1 MPGGHREAP
10 LFFFACIACIFGS
23 DCSTMKAGIIIL
35 LVAGMSV
42 SYGQNPIGI
51 PDIINY
57 YNATYNAGTE
67 NRGIVEDQ
75 NGIMYFAN
83 LEGLLTFDGSS
94 WKLYSLPNKSIVRSV
109 AMGKDNRIYVG
120 GQDDFGFFSPDKSG
134 KLAFTSLKSLISRN
148 NNSFTDIWDIVC
160 VGNDIF
166 FRSKEKIFQYN
177 RNSITVYPA
186 ATKWEFLGLGK
197 NTLIAQDLKNGLMKF
212 NNGLWTSFMDTSR
225 LPPGFL
231 LSSVF
236 SFGEDSLFLATINT
250 GFYILHNDKL
260 SPFRFAGSNPFQNQR
275 ILTAIRVTKDW
286 IAVGTN
292 LNGCYVINKKG
303 EIIQNLSRKE
313 GLQINNILTL
323 FLDKDNNLWLGL
335 DDGVDFVAYNNAIKH
350 IYPEK
355 MNEGK
360 GYTSLIYNNELYL
373 GTSNGF
379 YKIPLK
385 GKTDL
390 SFVNGDFIPVGNIK
404 GSSWVLSNI
413 NGDLLLGQHDGAFEI
428 KGNHLVPVTTRS
440 GYHSFLP
447 YYNVL
452 PTRLVL
458 AGNDV
463 GLDIFE
469 WQKNQFISKGNIPG
483 FAEYSQFAAMDNNNI
498 IWVGHPYRGV
508 YKIDYHPNEKAESRL
523 YTEKDGLP
531 SAVKNQLFKVLN
543 RIVVATEKGIYE
555 YNPKTDRF
563 EPSGYFYGFFG
574 NRNIRYLKEDSS
586 GNIWFVEDKN
596 LGVIDFSWK
605 EPRIIYFPEL
615 NGKMVSGTENVYP
628 YNSSNILVGSAKG
641 FYHINYE
648 EYKKNQ
654 YAVKV
659 MIRSV
664 KAFGKSD
671 SLLFGG
677 YFGEI
682 NQQFPQPEN
691 AIPSVT
697 SNRNSLHFEY
707 SAPLYAEQSN
717 VQYSYLLKGFD
728 ANWSDWS
735 KKTEKEYT
743 NLPPGNYAFQVKA
756 KNNLG
761 SESAVDIYAFIVLPP
776 WYQTTGAYLIYIFL
790 LGGMIYLFFRRQKRL
805 FMKQQQKYEEEQRR
819 LTYLHELEMEKS
831 EKEIVKLR
839 NEKLE
844 AEIEYKNT
852 ELASTAMHLVQ
863 KGELLGNIKEE
874 MSRIKKNANGH
885 AAPDEFK
892 KIMRILGEEN
902 KMDKDWEQ
910 FAQHFDHVHSDFLSH
925 IKSTYP
931 HLSPHELKLCAYL
944 RMNLSSKEIAQLE
957 SISVRGVEIGR
968 YRLRKKLKI
977 STETNLF
984 DFLMSFSSA
993 GKSAAA
999 NTN

>member
-1 MPGGHREAP
+1 
-10 LFFFACIACIFGS
+10 
-23 DCSTMKAGIIIL
+23 MKAGLFIF
-35 LVAGMSV
+35 LVVVMGV
-42 SYGQNPIGI
+42 TYGQNPIGI

-57 YNATYNAGTE
+57 YNSTYNAGTE
-67 NRGIVEDQ
+67 NRGVVEDQ

-94 WKLYSLPNKSIVRSV
+94 WKLYSLPNKSIVRSL
-109 AMGKDNRIYVG
+109 ALGKDNRIYVG
-120 GQDDFGFFSPDKSG
+120 GQDDFGFFSPDKIG

-148 NNSFTDIWDIVC
+148 NNSFTDIWNIVC

-166 FRSKEKIFQYN
+166 FRSREKIFQYN
-177 RNSITVYPA
+177 HNSVTVYPA
-186 ATKWEFLGLGK
+186 TTEWEFLGLGGS
-197 NTLIAQDLKNGLMKF
+197 TLIAQDLRNGLMKF
-212 NNGLWTSFMDTSR
+212 NNGLWTSFLDTSR
-225 LPPGFL
+225 LPQDFL
-231 LSSVF
+231 VSSVF
-236 SFGEDSLFLATINT
+236 SFGKDSLFLTTITT
-250 GFYILHNDKL
+250 GFYILNNDKL
-260 SPFRFAGSNPFQNQR
+260 SPFRFADLNPFQNQR
-275 ILTAIRVTKDW
+275 ILTAIPVTKDW

-303 EIIQNLSRKE
+303 EVIQNLSRKE

-335 DDGVDFVAYNNAIKH
+335 DDGIDFIAYNNAIKH

-360 GYTSLIYNNELYL
+360 GYTSLIYKGELYV

-390 SFVNGDFIPVGNIK
+390 SFVNGDFVPIANIK
-404 GSSWVLSNI
+404 GSSWVLVNI
-413 NGDLLLGQHDGAFEI
+413 NGDLLMGHHDGAYEI
-428 KGNHLVPVTTRS
+428 KGDRLLRLNMRT

-452 PTRLVL
+452 PSKLVL
-458 AGNDV
+458 AGNEL
-463 GLDIFE
+463 GLDLFE
-469 WQKNQFISKGNIPG
+469 WRDNHFISKGNIPG
-483 FAEYSQFAAMDNNNI
+483 FTEYSQFVEMDNNNT

-508 YKIDYHPNEKAESRL
+508 YKIDFHTNQQQAATRL

-531 SAVKNQLFKVLN
+531 SAVKIQLFKVLN

-574 NRNIRYLKEDSS
+574 ERNIRYLKEDSS

-596 LGVIDFSWK
+596 LGVIDFSRK
-605 EPRIIYFPEL
+605 TPRIIYFPEL

-628 YNSSNILVGSAKG
+628 YNSTNILVGAEKG

-648 EYKKNQ
+648 EYKKNR
-654 YAVKV
+654 YAVQV
-659 MIRSV
+659 MVRSV
-664 KAFGKSD
+664 RAFGKSD

-682 NQQFPQPEN
+682 NQQYPQPEN
-691 AIPSVT
+691 EIPSVAR
-697 SNRNSLHFEY
+697 NRNSLHFEY
-707 SAPLYAEQSN
+707 SAPIYAQQSN
-717 VQYSYLLKGFD
+717 VEYSYFLKGFD
-728 ANWSDWS
+728 TYWSNWS

-743 NLPPGNYAFQVKA
+743 NLPPGKYEFQVKA

-761 SESAVDIYAFIVLPP
+761 SESPLDLYTFVVLPP
-776 WYQTTGAYLIYIFL
+776 WYETTGAYLTYIFL
-790 LGGMIYLFFRRQKRL
+790 LAAIIYLVIRRQKRL
-805 FMKQQQKYEEEQRR
+805 FRKQQEKYEEEQRR

-892 KIMRILGEEN
+892 RIMRILSEEN

-925 IKSTYP
+925 IKLTYP

-993 GKSAAA
+993 GKSAAG
-999 NTN
+999 NSH

>member
-1 MPGGHREAP
+1 
-10 LFFFACIACIFGS
+10 
-23 DCSTMKAGIIIL
+23 MKAALIL
-35 LVAGMSV
+35 LLVVGINF

-57 YNATYNAGTE
+57 YNGAYGAGTE
-67 NRGIVEDQ
+67 NRGIAEDR
-75 NGIMYFAN
+75 NGMMYFAN
-83 LEGLLTFDGSS
+83 LEGLLTFDGSY
-94 WKLYSLPNKSIVRSV
+94 WKLYSLPNKSIVRSI
-109 AMGKDNRIYVG
+109 AIGKDNRVYAG
-120 GQDDFGFFSPDKSG
+120 GQDDFGYFSPG
-134 KLAFTSLKSLISRN
+134 KNGELVFTSLKPLIPKK
-148 NNSFTDIWDIVC
+148 NNSFTDIWEIVPA
-160 VGNDIF
+160 GNDIF
-166 FRSKEKIFQYN
+166 FRSKEDIFQYN
-177 RNSITVYPA
+177 NNSVTAYPA
-186 ATKWEFLGLGK
+186 SSEWSFLGKG
-197 NTLIAQDLKNGLMKF
+197 NHGLIAQDLKNGLMKF
-212 NNGLWTSFMDTSR
+212 NNGLWTSFPDTGG

-231 LSSVF
+231 VTSVF
-236 SFGEDSLFLATINT
+236 SYGEDSLFLTTINT
-250 GFYILHNDKL
+250 GFYILHNDQL
-260 SPFRFAGSNPFQNQR
+260 TPFRFAGTNPFQNQR
-275 ILTAIRVTKDW
+275 ILTAIPVTKDW

-335 DDGVDFVAYNNAIKH
+335 DDGIDFIAYNNAIKH

-355 MNEGK
+355 GNEGK
-360 GYTSLIYNNELYL
+360 GYTSLIYRDELYV

-379 YKIPLK
+379 YRVPLN

-390 SFVNGDFIPVGNIK
+390 AFVNGDFVPIANTK
-404 GSSWVLSNI
+404 GSAWLLTEI
-413 NGDLLLGQHDGAFEI
+413 NGSLLLGHHDGAFEI
-428 KGNHLVPVTTRS
+428 KGDQAVWVSRSS
-440 GYHSFLP
+440 GYHSFIP

-452 PTRLVL
+452 PSKLVL
-458 AGNDV
+458 AGNGN
-463 GLDIFE
+463 GLDLFE
-469 WQKNQFISKGNIPG
+469 WDNNHFISKGNIPG
-483 FAEYSQFAAMDNNNI
+483 FSEYSQFVAMDNNNT
-498 IWVGHPYRGV
+498 IWIAHPYRGV
-508 YKIDYHPNEKAESRL
+508 YKIDLRPGRPAISRL
-523 YTEKDGLP
+523 YTEKEGLP
-531 SAVKNQLFKVLN
+531 SAVKNQLFKIQN

-555 YNPKTDRF
+555 YNPENDHF
-563 EPSGYFYGFFG
+563 APSPYFSGYFGS
-574 NRNIRYLKEDSS
+574 RNIRYLKEDSA

-605 EPRIIYFPEL
+605 KPRIIYFPEL

-628 YNSSNILVGSAKG
+628 YNSRNVLVGSEKG

-648 EYKKNQ
+648 EYKKNR
-654 YAVKV
+654 YSIVVKIGSVKV
-659 MIRSV
+659 
-664 KAFGKSD
+664 FGKSD

-677 YFGEI
+677 YFGQI
-682 NQQFPQPEN
+682 NQQLVQPKN
-691 AIPSVT
+691 AIPQIKNPWNSVQ
-697 SNRNSLHFEY
+697 FEY
-707 SAPLYAEQSN
+707 SAPVYAQQNN

-728 ANWSDWS
+728 KNWSEWS
-735 KKTEKEYT
+735 KKTGKEYT
-743 NLPPGNYAFQVKA
+743 NLSPGKYAFEVKA
-756 KNNLG
+756 ENNLG
-761 SESAVDIYAFIVLPP
+761 SESAPYAYSFIILPP
-776 WYQTTGAYLIYIFL
+776 WYQTSWAYSLYIL
-790 LGGMIYLFFRRQKRL
+790 LLAGIGYLFYRWQKKL
-805 FMKQQQKYEEEQRR
+805 FLEQQKKYEEEQRR

-844 AEIEYKNT
+844 ADIEYKNA

-910 FAQHFDHVHSDFLSH
+910 FAQHFDHVHSDFLKN
-925 IKSTYP
+925 IKLIYP
-931 HLSPHELKLCAYL
+931 NLSPHELKLCAYL

-984 DFLMSFSSA
+984 DFLLTFSAS
-993 GKSAAA
+993 KV
-999 NTN
+999 

>member
-1 MPGGHREAP
+1 MGV
-10 LFFFACIACIFGS
+10 L
-23 DCSTMKAGIIIL
+23 
-35 LVAGMSV
+35 
-42 SYGQNPIGI
+42 YGQNPIGI

-57 YNATYNAGTE
+57 YNETYGAGTE
-67 NRGIVEDQ
+67 NRSIVEDE

-83 LEGLLTFDGSS
+83 LEGLLTFDGAY

-109 AMGKDNRIYVG
+109 VIGKDNKIYVG
-120 GQDDFGFFSPDKSG
+120 GQDDFGYFSPDNKG
-134 KLAFTSLKSLISRN
+134 KLVFTSLKPLLSQKN
-148 NNSFTDIWDIVC
+148 YSFTDIWNIVL

-166 FRSKEKIFQYN
+166 FRSRENIFQYN
-177 RNSITVYPA
+177 NNSITVYPA
-186 ATKWEFLGLGK
+186 ATEWEFLGLGN

-212 NNGLWTSFMDTSR
+212 NNGLWTSFLDTTR
-225 LPPGFL
+225 LPRGFL
-231 LSSVF
+231 ASSLF
-236 SFGEDSLFLATINT
+236 SFGKDSLFLTTINT
-250 GFYILHNDKL
+250 GFYILNNDKL
-260 SPFRFAGSNPFQNQR
+260 SPFRFAGPNPFQNQR
-275 ILTAIRVTKDW
+275 ILTAIPVTKDW

-292 LNGCYVINKKG
+292 LNGCYIINKKG

-335 DDGVDFVAYNNAIKH
+335 DDGIDFMAYNNAIKH

-355 MNEGK
+355 LNEGK
-360 GYTSLIYNNELYL
+360 GYTSLIYKDELYV

-379 YKIPLK
+379 YKVPLK

-390 SFVNGDFIPVGNIK
+390 SFVNGDFVPIANTK
-404 GSSWVLSNI
+404 GSSWTLSDI
-413 NGDLLLGQHDGAFEI
+413 NGALLLGHHDGAFEI
-428 KGNHLVPVTTRS
+428 KGNRAVPVNIRT

-452 PTRLVL
+452 PSKLVL
-458 AGNDV
+458 AGNDL
-463 GLDIFE
+463 GLDLFE
-469 WQKNQFISKGNIPG
+469 WKNNQFISKGNIPG
-483 FAEYSQFAAMDNNNI
+483 FTEYSQFVAMDNNNT

-508 YKIDYHPNEKAESRL
+508 YKIELRANEPAETKL
-523 YTEKDGLP
+523 YTEKEGLP

-555 YNPKTDRF
+555 YNPQNDRF
-563 EPSGYFYGFFG
+563 EPSAYFSGFFG

-605 EPRIIYFPEL
+605 TPKIIYFPEL
-615 NGKMVSGTENVYP
+615 SGKMVSGTENVYP
-628 YNSSNILVGSAKG
+628 YNSSNILVGAEKG

-648 EYKKNQ
+648 EYKKNRYTIQ
-654 YAVKV
+654 V
-659 MIRSV
+659 MIRTV

-671 SLLFGG
+671 SLLFNG

-682 NQQFPQPEN
+682 NQQSSQQNN
-691 AIPSVT
+691 AIPRVSN
-697 SNRNSLHFEY
+697 NRNSLHFEY
-707 SAPLYAEQSN
+707 SAPVYAEQSN
-717 VQYSYLLKGFD
+717 VQYSYFLKGFD
-728 ANWSDWS
+728 AYWSDWS

-743 NLPPGNYAFQVKA
+743 NLSPGEYEFQVKA

-761 SESAVDIYAFIVLPP
+761 NESPVYEYSFVVLPP
-776 WYQTTGAYLIYIFL
+776 WYQTTWAYLIYVFL
-790 LGGMIYLFFRRQKRL
+790 LAGIFYLIYKWQKRL
-805 FMKQQQKYEEEQRR
+805 FMEQQQKYEEEQRR
-819 LTYLHELEMEKS
+819 LTYLHELELEKS

-874 MSRIKKNANGH
+874 MTRIRKNAHGH

-892 KIMRILGEEN
+892 KIMRVLDEEN
-902 KMDKDWEQ
+902 KMDKDWEL
-910 FAQHFDHVHSDFLSH
+910 FAQHFDHVHSDFLSN
-925 IKSTYP
+925 IKSTFP

-977 STETNLF
+977 NTETNLF
-984 DFLMSFSSA
+984 DFLMSLSSSS
-993 GKSAAA
+993 K
-999 NTN
+999 